1 MLNLLYFLKI
11 LGPCECDIEN
21 VAANVDV
28 NNDGNVNVEVH
39 EVNHLIYYL
48 RN

>member
-21 VAANVDV
+21 VAANVDT
-28 NNDGNVNVEVH
+28 NNDGNVNVEV
-39 EVNHLIYYL
+39 NHLIHYL
-48 RN
+48 RK